1 MSKLYCSMCG
11 REFEGPHIDGINACI
26 CSDCAKQIGE
36 VYEEMTNVSCESGD
50 VVKDIPKPTEMKEYL
65 DKYVIGQDHAK
76 MVVCTAVYNHYKR
89 ISQLNDNNDVEIE
102 KSNIILQAGS
112 GSGKC
117 ICGDTFITIRNKKTN
132 KIEKITV
139 NDFINRYIHV

>member
-1 MSKLYCSMCG
+1 MCG
-11 REFEGPHIDGINACI
+11 REFEGSHIDGINACI
-26 CSDCAKQIGE
+26 CSDCAKQISS
-36 VYEEMTNVSCESGD
+36 VYNEMTNVSCESGD

-89 ISQLNDNNDVEIE
+89 ISQLNDNDDVEIE